1 VRLHFLL
8 FEEEM
13 PKAIRNIFSFITKA
27 KPLQKMN
34 RRKPWGQSLV
44 EVAIA
49 FPLLIM
55 LFSGMVEFGFML
67 NTYLSLLD
75 ATRQTA
81 RFYSNINPFTSIDES
96 TSPATILDDMG
107 FYNGITGMIVD
118 ILDPPDDPLARSIV
132 FNSARGDDIIVSVLR
147 VSVSDS
153 TNAITSIERFPGG
166 QTHPYFQFFG
176 NQLSAYADDDR
187 IEELMTANGSEPV
200 RTGILIVEIYYGY
213 EGVLKL
219 PWVEAFMNVI
229 MLHADTMMP
238 LVSAK
243 PPRTP

>member
-1 VRLHFLL
+1 
-8 FEEEM
+8 M
-13 PKAIRNIFSFITKA
+13 K
-27 KPLQKMN
+27 

-96 TSPATILDDMG
+96 TTPPTILDDMD
-107 FYNGITGMIVD
+107 FYNGIAGMVRD
-118 ILDPPDDPLARSIV
+118 ILAPPDDPLARRIV
-132 FNSARGDDIIVSVLR
+132 FNSSRGDDIIVSVLR

-153 TNAITSIERFPGG
+153 THAITGIERFPAD
-166 QTHPYFQFFG
+166 QTNPYFQVFG
-176 NQLSAYADDDR
+176 NQLSVYADDAR
-187 IEELMTANGSEPV
+187 IEQLMTANGSEPV
-200 RTGILIVEIYYGY
+200 RTGMLIVEIYYGY

-219 PWVEAFMNVI
+219 PWVEAFMDVV
-229 MLHADTMMP
+229 MLHADTIMP